1 MVINIQS
8 SRSKD
13 SSTDIQQLLS
23 LLDDMKAKDPQLRY
37 AYEYDEGNTDIY

>member
-13 SSTDIQQLLS
+13 STSDIQQLLS
-23 LLDDMKAKDPQLRY
+23 LLDDMKAKDP
-37 AYEYDEGNTDIY
+37 